1 MLNWFKFLA
10 QSNIWERK
18 RFQDFIQHRVGWM
31 LDICWIGNIGIFFL
45 GLKKFRERF
54 CIQLSL
60 LAIRGNPIIGNVA
73 GNKVGF
79 IWRRCLIII
88 FFSVP
93 SCLEVFRFVFFFFFF
108 FFRSSFSLILISLP
122 TSLSLPDT
130 WECNLVPSATRL
142 LWMKTYYLH
151 YNYVGRVK
159 EWRILNIFL
168 SPQRLA
174 FMFWLSL
181 LLCATHFAI
190 PQLYWNRVGSHFLFI
205 DTSQSMQVLCSYWGV
220 LLRLTCSNTFVKLDI
235 YLKPFFLIPCF
246 PEKVGYLFFYSFL
259 FSYCLHLAS

>member
-93 SCLEVFRFVFFFFFF
+93 SCLEVFRFVCFFFFFF
-108 FFRSSFSLILISLP
+108 QVFFFFDPNFPPYITFIARYLRMQP
-122 TSLSLPDT
+122 RPQRDKVVVN
-130 WECNLVPSATRL
+130 ENL
-142 LWMKTYYLH
+142 
-151 YNYVGRVK
+151 
-159 EWRILNIFL
+159 L
-168 SPQRLA
+168 SPLQLCWKSKRMTHLEYFFISTA
-174 FMFWLSL
+174 LSFYVL
-181 LLCATHFAI
+181 TISFTLCYSFCH
-190 PQLYWNRVGSHFLFI
+190 
-205 DTSQSMQVLCSYWGV
+205 TS
-220 LLRLTCSNTFVKLDI
+220 I
-235 YLKPFFLIPCF
+235 ILKPRWLP
-246 PEKVGYLFFYSFL
+246 LSFHWYI
-259 FSYCLHLAS
+259 SIDAGSV